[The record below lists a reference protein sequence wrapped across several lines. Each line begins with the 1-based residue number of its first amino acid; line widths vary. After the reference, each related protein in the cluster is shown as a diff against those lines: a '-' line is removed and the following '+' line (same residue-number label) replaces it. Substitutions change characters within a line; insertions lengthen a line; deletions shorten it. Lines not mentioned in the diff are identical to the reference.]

1 MTFFWQNFQ
10 IQMIEIL
17 PFFRG
22 PWTIADHYLM
32 MRPWHPNFDL
42 FEATIDR
49 VAVWV
54 RLPDLA
60 MEYYDNGVLWKIKNH
75 IRRTLKIDKTTAI
88 GTQGNYEWICVE
100 VDLTKLLLSKFKLR
114 RRIQQITYEGLHLI
128 CFQCG
133 QYGHKK
139 ENCLYGEMHRE
150 TSHESTAM
158 DQSLRE
164 TVTNRGVGID
174 VKTPEII
181 PEITHQYGLWMVI
194 TT

>member
-49 VAVWV
+49 VTVWV

-88 GTQGNYEWICVE
+88 GTQGNYE
-100 VDLTKLLLSKFKLR
+100 
-114 RRIQQITYEGLHLI
+114 
-128 CFQCG
+128 
-133 QYGHKK
+133 
-139 ENCLYGEMHRE
+139 
-150 TSHESTAM
+150 
-158 DQSLRE
+158 
-164 TVTNRGVGID
+164 
-174 VKTPEII
+174 
-181 PEITHQYGLWMVI
+181 
-194 TT
+194 